1 MTEVR
6 TFESDASLTFQ
17 AAKDIEALLAQAIS
31 DRGCASLVLTG
42 GTLGIKILE
51 DLRSLNLDLSK
62 LDIFFGD
69 ERYVALDHEDRNEHQ
84 GLATWP
90 ELANA
95 NLHRFPASNA
105 TLAEAANTFNGHIE
119 KLLGPLE
126 APDPVFDVLILG
138 MGPDGHVASLFPGQ
152 QQERS
157 WIIAESDSPKPPAQR
172 LSFSYEALNRAR
184 NVVFLASGRAKAEVA
199 ACAIRDIECD
209 LPAAKVKGLELTRW
223 YVDQEISREL

>member
-6 TFESDASLTFQ
+6 TFESDAALTFQ
-17 AAKDIEALLAQAIS
+17 AAKDIEALLAPAVS
-31 DRGCASLVLTG
+31 DRGRASLVLTG
-42 GTLGIKILE
+42 GTLGIKILA

-69 ERYVALDHEDRNEHQ
+69 ERFVALDHADRNEHQ
-84 GLATWP
+84 GLTAWP

-95 NLHRFPASNA
+95 NLHRFPASNV

-119 KLLGPLE
+119 KLFGPLE
-126 APDPVFDVLILG
+126 APGPVFDVLILG
-138 MGPDGHVASLFPGQ
+138 MGPDGHVASLFPGH

-184 NVVFLASGRAKAEVA
+184 NAVFLASGRAKAEVA
-199 ACAIRDIECD
+199 ACAIKDIECD

>member
-1 MTEVR
+1 M
-6 TFESDASLTFQ
+6 
-17 AAKDIEALLAQAIS
+17 AQGGPLGAEFGFS
-31 DRGCASLVLTG
+31 PAGPRGQHAGCAHLAGCRLHTG
-42 GTLGIKILE
+42 HTGIG
-51 DLRSLNLDLSK
+51 RAPQN
-62 LDIFFGD
+62 
-69 ERYVALDHEDRNEHQ
+69 H
-84 GLATWP
+84 
-90 ELANA
+90 A
-95 NLHRFPASNA
+95 NLHRFPESNV
-105 TLAEAANTFNGHIE
+105 TLAEAANTFNAHIE
-119 KLLGPLE
+119 SLFGPLD
-126 APDPVFDVLILG
+126 ATGAVFDVLILG
-138 MGPDGHVASLFPGQ
+138 MGPDGHVASLFPGH